1 MKIWLSP
8 LVLGVA
14 VATAIPSDLPL
25 KLETR
30 AEIKSRAANVHLR
43 LERAVDGPIDFT
55 YGSCSSSTLQD
66 SHHTVAKV
74 EAQHGQ
80 RLVWIIPE
88 KAESNG
94 CLSAWD
100 GKGAL
105 VGRSEPQVLH
115 HQWKRRIQ
123 KRGPESIKMNGT
135 GFDHVGAW
143 FEGVKYLEQQQ
154 PGPVDVEKAKAKE
167 IAIVGAGMSGLMTWL
182 VLSQSGLTNLTIIEG
197 GKRLGGRVR
206 TEYLSGGPFDY
217 SYQEMGPMR
226 IPDTYTDPSSN
237 KTFNISDQQI
247 VYQLAEELN
256 KLNGHDA
263 SLSVNFI
270 KWIQSDR
277 NGLNYRNSVRMPSGL
292 PPTINE
298 IGLNSSLGPVPVE
311 LSASA
316 KGLQADLAEY
326 LPGPEFN
333 DLIAKNIFRAHS
345 EWIKNGLKG
354 LGGDVWSEFAFMV
367 NHLGGSLADA
377 SAIGRT
383 SYESFWASIYNGF
396 YFVYGTWKT
405 VDGGLSRLPAAFRP
419 LVEDVTVMDRRIERV
434 SYEPTSDRVTLQWRD
449 NQTLQALQSASYDYA
464 VISAPFTVVRSW
476 RLPPL
481 NPVLSS
487 AINSMKY
494 YGACKVALEFSER
507 FWEHYAK
514 PIVGS
519 CSTTTDI
526 PTVGNVRY
534 PSYNVNGT
542 GPASLLASYVSGDV
556 GASWLG
562 RSEAE
567 HVQYVLDATVEIH
580 GEEVRALY
588 TGNYNRRCWQLDPL
602 AVGAWGSPTVGQH
615 QLWIPE
621 YHKTHSNLVFVGE
634 HTSITHAWVSSAL
647 ESGIRGGVQLLLELG
662 LVDEAR
668 ATVDKWM
675 ARWIDVVSTWPP
687 LAPKM
692 FDMLRLTVL

>member
-263 SLSVNFI
+263 SLSEQRQNA
-270 KWIQSDR
+270 QRAASDYQR
-277 NGLNYRNSVRMPSGL
+277 
-292 PPTINE
+292 
-298 IGLNSSLGPVPVE
+298 
-311 LSASA
+311 
-316 KGLQADLAEY
+316 D
-326 LPGPEFN
+326 
-333 DLIAKNIFRAHS
+333 
-345 EWIKNGLKG
+345 
-354 LGGDVWSEFAFMV
+354 WS
-367 NHLGGSLADA
+367 
-377 SAIGRT
+377 
-383 SYESFWASIYNGF
+383 
-396 YFVYGTWKT
+396 
-405 VDGGLSRLPAAFRP
+405 
-419 LVEDVTVMDRRIERV
+419 
-434 SYEPTSDRVTLQWRD
+434 Q
-449 NQTLQALQSASYDYA
+449 
-464 VISAPFTVVRSW
+464 
-476 RLPPL
+476 
-481 NPVLSS
+481 
-487 AINSMKY
+487 
-494 YGACKVALEFSER
+494 
-507 FWEHYAK
+507 
-514 PIVGS
+514 
-519 CSTTTDI
+519 
-526 PTVGNVRY
+526 
-534 PSYNVNGT
+534 
-542 GPASLLASYVSGDV
+542 LLA
-556 GASWLG
+556 
-562 RSEAE
+562 RPC
-567 HVQYVLDATVEIH
+567 
-580 GEEVRALY
+580 
-588 TGNYNRRCWQLDPL
+588 TG
-602 AVGAWGSPTVGQH
+602 
-615 QLWIPE
+615 
-621 YHKTHSNLVFVGE
+621 
-634 HTSITHAWVSSAL
+634 
-647 ESGIRGGVQLLLELG
+647 
-662 LVDEAR
+662 
-668 ATVDKWM
+668 
-675 ARWIDVVSTWPP
+675 
-687 LAPKM
+687 
-692 FDMLRLTVL
+692 

>member
-1 MKIWLSP
+1 MKFWLSP

-14 VATAIPSDLPL
+14 VATSIPSDLPL

-43 LERAVDGPIDFT
+43 FERAVDGPIDFT
-55 YGSCSSSTLQD
+55 YGSCSYSTRRD

-100 GKGAL
+100 RKGGL

-115 HQWKRRIQ
+115 HHWKRRIQ

-143 FEGVKYLEQQQ
+143 FEGVKLLEQQQ

-167 IAIVGAGMSGLMTWL
+167 IAIA
-182 VLSQSGLTNLTIIEG
+182 GLTNVTIIEG

-217 SYQEMGPMR
+217 SYQDLGPMR

-237 KTFNISDQQI
+237 KTFNISDQHI

-263 SLSVNFI
+263 TLSVNFI
-270 KWIQSDR
+270 KWIQNDR

-311 LSASA
+311 LSDSA
-316 KGLQADLAEY
+316 QGLQPDLAEY

-333 DLIAKNIFRAHS
+333 DLIAKNIFKAHS

-354 LGGDVWSEFAFMV
+354 LGGDVY
-367 NHLGGSLADA
+367 
-377 SAIGRT
+377 AIGRT

-434 SYEPTSDRVTLQWRD
+434 SYERTSDRVKLQWRD
-449 NQTLQALQSASYDYA
+449 DQASQTLQSASYDYA

-481 NPVLSS
+481 SPVLSS

-507 FWEHYAK
+507 FWEHYAN

-519 CSTTTDI
+519 CSTSTDI
-526 PTVGNVRY
+526 PTVGNVCY
-534 PSYNVNGT
+534 PSYNVNST
-542 GPASLLASYVSGDV
+542 GPASILASYVSGDV

-621 YHKTHSNLVFVGE
+621 YHKTHSNLIFVGE

-647 ESGIRGGVQLLLELG
+647 ESGTRGGVQLLLELG

-675 ARWIDVVSTWPP
+675 ARWIDV
-687 LAPKM
+687 
-692 FDMLRLTVL
+692 